1 MDAHTTTDAAD
12 IHSEAGIESTK
23 KSRADFRVLVLGCL
37 GVVYGDIGTSPLYA
51 FREAAHLTVH
61 DGDLL
66 PTDIYGILSLIIWAL
81 IIIVTIKYVLIL
93 LRINNRGEGGILS
106 LMSLARRGK
115 GVNARLILAAGVV
128 GAGLFYGDSVITP
141 AISVMSAVEGL
152 KIVSPAFDKAVL
164 PLTMFIL
171 MLLCMSQ
178 KYGTATVSKFFGPVT
193 ALWFFVM
200 AAMGAYWIVQQPE
213 VLWSF
218 SPHYG
223 ALFLFEHRE
232 LSLAILGTVFLAVTG
247 AEALYADLGHF
258 GRKPIEYAWLRMVFP
273 CLVMNYL
280 GQGAL
285 VLHHNKL
292 VESPF
297 FEMVPG
303 YLLLPLV
310 GLAALATIVASQAV
324 ITGAY
329 SLSRQAVQLGLLPHL
344 EIRHTSADHQGQIY
358 MPQINKWIFYGVF
371 LLCFVFGSSSEMA
384 SAYGISVM
392 GTMLVGT
399 VLAAVVMRR
408 VMQKRLA
415 IVMTFLVIFLIIEG
429 GFFIANIIKVFDGGF
444 ASLAIAFFVF
454 MCMWVWM
461 RGTKY
466 LHRRARRHSMALTDL
481 VEQLERQQPAIVDG
495 TAVFLTSDPS
505 LAPLPMLQNLR
516 HNKVFH
522 KKNIVLSVVP
532 SQFPKVPEAQ
542 KIMIEPITSSLTRVY
557 VHCGFMETPDVPAAL
572 MQAKNMGLD
581 IDLKTL
587 SYFIGH
593 RTVVGHPDR
602 GLPKWQETIYIAMA
616 KSATNATDFYHLP
629 SNRVIEI
636 GIQLQI

>member
-1 MDAHTTTDAAD
+1 MKD
-12 IHSEAGIESTK
+12 EAGEDFIK
-23 KSRADFRVLVLGCL
+23 KSRKNFRLLVLGCL
-37 GVVYGDIGTSPLYA
+37 GVVYGDIGTSPHYA

-81 IIIVTIKYVLIL
+81 IVIVTIKYVLIL
-93 LRINNRGEGGILS
+93 LRIDNRGEGGILS
-106 LMSLARRGK
+106 LLSLARKGNGLKGK
-115 GVNARLILAAGVV
+115 LIVAAGVL
-128 GAGLFYGDSVITP
+128 GAGLFYGDAAITP

-152 KIVSPAFDKAVL
+152 KIVSPVFDHIVL
-164 PLTMFIL
+164 PITIFIL
-171 MLLCMSQ
+171 VLLYLSQ
-178 KYGTATVSKFFGPVT
+178 KHGTATVSKFFGPVT
-193 ALWFFVM
+193 ALWFLVM
-200 AAMGAYWIVQQPE
+200 AAMGVVWIVERPD

-218 SPHYG
+218 NPYYG
-223 ALFLFEHRE
+223 ARFLYEHAN
-232 LSLAILGTVFLAVTG
+232 LALGILGTVFLAVTG

-258 GRKPIEYAWLRMVFP
+258 GRRPIEYAWLRMVFP
-273 CLVMNYL
+273 CLVLNYL

-285 VLHHNKL
+285 VLEKNEI

-297 FEMVPG
+297 FQMVPS

-310 GLAALATIVASQAV
+310 GLATIATIVASQAV
-324 ITGAY
+324 ITGAF
-329 SLSRQAVQLGLLPHL
+329 SLSRQAVQMGLLPHL
-344 EIRHTSADHQGQIY
+344 EVRHTSADHQGQIY
-358 MPQINKWIFYGVF
+358 MPQINKWVFYGVF

-399 VLAAVVMRR
+399 VLSAIVMRR
-408 VMQKRLA
+408 VLRKHMAL
-415 IVMTFLVIFLIIEG
+415 VLTFLVVFLVIEG
-429 GFFIANIIKVFDGGF
+429 AFFTANIMKIFEGG
-444 ASLAIAFFVF
+444 AVSLAIAFFVF
-454 MCMWVWM
+454 LCMSVWM

-481 VEQLERQQPAIVDG
+481 VEQLERQQPTVVDG
-495 TAVFLTSDPS
+495 TAIFLTSDPS

-522 KKNIVLSVVP
+522 KKNIVLSVIA

-542 KIMIEPITSSLTRVY
+542 RVFVEPITSSLTRVY
-557 VHCGFMETPDVPAAL
+557 VHCGYMESPDVPAAL
-572 MQAKNMGLD
+572 AQAKSRGLD
-581 IDLKTL
+581 IDLKSV

-593 RTVVGHPDR
+593 RTVLGHPDR
-602 GLPKWQETIYIAMA
+602 GLPAWQEKIYIAMS
-616 KSATNATDFYHLP
+616 KSAANATDFYHLP

-636 GIQLQI
+636 GIQMKI